1 MFDTVA
7 MSRLTVAAPVDRMA
21 DVLRTCTKLG
31 CVHIESYTNFEDG
44 VHVGRA
50 TESDEANHVSS
61 LLAKVRAAVSAFK
74 PVNGEGPVPLH
85 RVKELLEGTFA
96 EELQKGL
103 DLLDTQRDAEAELTS
118 LDEQIHLLQRLAPL
132 NMDLDLLASSD
143 RVEVYVSETKK
154 ASKARGVFGALASKV
169 QLASAPGI
177 VAVACLPS
185 EGAEVQMALGE
196 LGGKPVQVPSMNG
209 SASEA
214 LKGLMA
220 KRKEVEGTMFSASE
234 DATRWARNNGRN
246 ILAIHEYLSKED
258 EIYTAPTQ
266 LAVTGQAFA
275 LDAWVPTSKGD
286 DVRQALKSMASH
298 IEIEAFENDHHHHHD
313 DDHDDHHHEEPTP
326 PVALENDPVSRP
338 FELRVGLVGRPT
350 YGTFDPTFFLM
361 LTFPMIY
368 GLILGDFGYGFVIFL
383 LALWLGTKPF
393 AADPVA
399 KNGITILKW
408 MGVWCMIW
416 GFLFAEGFG
425 FVWDGSM
432 YDANGVLRDGYTWGP
447 DIAFLANFYDWTY
460 NNITFPAF
468 ITDTLNMDYTKI
480 PFHRADSSLEEYVLL
495 SVYLGIAHLMFGFIL
510 GFINVA
516 RAHGILAAFFEKGS
530 WIIILAAG
538 TLHIY
543 GFLTTDQ
550 GVFDLTPY
558 ALATLAG
565 VGCLIIGLAV
575 FEKFGWAGGFI
586 MGPIETFGLL
596 ANTLSYLRVMG
607 VGVAGVKI
615 AEVSIT
621 MGWELMISGGG
632 IVSIV
637 LGLVLFIFIQAFAL
651 ALGLLSPSIHAARLH
666 FVEWMGKFYDGSGRV
681 FTPIGG
687 RTLHTEGQS

>member
-7 MSRLTVAAPVDRMA
+7 MSRLTVAAPVGRMA
-21 DVLRTCTKLG
+21 DVLRTCTELG
-31 CVHIESYTNFEDG
+31 CVHIESYTNFEEG
-44 VHVGRA
+44 VKVGQA
-50 TESDEANHVSS
+50 STSEEANAVSS
-61 LLAKVRAAVSAFK
+61 LLAKVRAAISAFK
-74 PVNGEGPVPLH
+74 PVNADGPVPLR
-85 RVKELLEGTFA
+85 RVKELLDGSFA
-96 EELQKGL
+96 DELQKGL
-103 DLLDTQRDAEAELTS
+103 DLLDTHRDSESELEV
-118 LDEQIHLLQRLAPL
+118 LDEQIHLLRRLAPL
-132 NMDLDLLASSD
+132 NMALDLLVGSD
-143 RVEVYVSETKK
+143 RVEVYVAETKK
-154 ASKARGVFGALASKV
+154 ASKARSVFGSLAQKV
-169 QLASAPGI
+169 ELASAPGI
-177 VAVACLPS
+177 IAVACLPS
-185 EGAEVQMALGE
+185 EGAEVQMAIGE
-196 LGGKPVQVPSMNG
+196 LGGKPVQIPNMNG
-209 SASEA
+209 TPDEA
-214 LKGLMA
+214 LKQLLA
-220 KRKEVEGTMFSASE
+220 KRSEVEGTMFSASE
-234 DATRWARNNGRN
+234 EAQRWARNNGRN
-246 ILAIHEYLSKED
+246 ILAIHEYLTKED
-258 EIYTAPTQ
+258 EIHTAPTQ
-266 LAVTGQAFA
+266 LAVSGQAFA
-275 LDAWVPTSKGD
+275 LDAWVPTSKTGD
-286 DVRQALKSMASH
+286 VKAALKDMASH
-298 IEIEAFENDHHHHHD
+298 VEVEAFVNDHHH
-313 DDHDDHHHEEPTP
+313 DDHDDHHHEPTP
-326 PVALENDPVSRP
+326 PVALENDAVSRP
-338 FELRVGLVGRPT
+338 FELMVGLVGRPT

-368 GLILGDFGYGFVIFL
+368 GLILGDFGYGFIIFL
-383 LALWLGTKPF
+383 LGLWLGTMPF

-425 FVWDGSM
+425 FVWDDTGQM
-432 YDANGVLRDGYTWGP
+432 GDASP
-447 DIAFLANFYDWTY
+447 LAGIYAWTY
-460 NNITFPAF
+460 ENITFPAF
-468 ITDTLNMDYTKI
+468 VTDTLNMSYTHI
-480 PFHRADSSLEEYVLL
+480 PFHRATSSLSEYVLL
-495 SVYLGIAHLMFGFIL
+495 SVYLGVAHLMFGFIL
-510 GFINVA
+510 GFINVW
-516 RAHGILAAFFEKGS
+516 RAHGALAAFFEKGS

-550 GVFDLTPY
+550 GVFDATPY

-621 MGWELMISGGG
+621 MGWDLMWSGGG
-632 IVSIV
+632 VVSIV
-637 LGLVLFIFIQAFAL
+637 LGLVLFVFIQAFVL

>member
-21 DVLRTCTKLG
+21 DVLRTCTNLG
-31 CVHIESYTNFEDG
+31 CVHIESYSNFEEG
-44 VHVGRA
+44 VQVGKATA
-50 TESDEANHVSS
+50 TEEADRVSS

-74 PVNGEGPVPLH
+74 PVNTEGPIPLA
-85 RVKELLEGTFA
+85 RVKDLLEGSFGD
-96 EELQKGL
+96 ELQKGL
-103 DLLDTQRDAEAELTS
+103 DLLDTHRDAEAELAS

-132 NMDLDLLASSD
+132 NMDLDLLAGST
-143 RVEVYVSETKK
+143 RVEVYVAETKK
-154 ASKARGVFGALASKV
+154 ASKAKSVFGALLSKV
-169 QLASAPGI
+169 QIASAPGI

-196 LGGKPVQVPSMNG
+196 LGGKPVQIPSMTG
-209 SASEA
+209 APSEA

-220 KRKEVEGTMFSASE
+220 KRKEVEGTMYSASE
-234 DATRWARNNGRN
+234 DSTRWARNNGRN
-246 ILAIHEYLSKED
+246 ILAVHEYLSKED
-258 EIYTAPTQ
+258 EIHTAPTQ

-275 LDAWVPTSKGD
+275 LDAWVPSSKEGE
-286 DVRQALKSMASH
+286 VRAALGTMASH
-298 IEIEAFENDHHHHHD
+298 IEIAPFVNDHHHHHD
-313 DDHDDHHHEEPTP
+313 DGHDEHHHEEPTP

-338 FELRVGLVGRPT
+338 FELMVGLVGRPT

-368 GLILGDFGYGFVIFL
+368 GLILGDFGYGFIIFL
-383 LALWLGTKPF
+383 LGLWLGTKPF

-425 FVWDGSM
+425 FVWDNTGQM
-432 YDANGVLRDGYTWGP
+432 GDASPLA
-447 DIAFLANFYDWTY
+447 AFYAWTY
-460 NNITFPAF
+460 DNIHFPAF
-468 ITDTLNMDYTKI
+468 VTDTLNMSYTHI
-480 PFHRADSSLEEYVLL
+480 PFHRATSSLNEYVLL
-495 SVYLGIAHLMFGFIL
+495 SVYLGVAHLMFGFIL

-516 RAHGILAAFFEKGS
+516 RAHGLVAAFFEKGS
-530 WIIILAAG
+530 WMIILAAG

-550 GVFDLTPY
+550 GVFDPTPY
-558 ALATLAG
+558 AMATLVG

-575 FEKFGWAGGFI
+575 FEKFGWAGGLI

-621 MGWELMISGGG
+621 MGWDLMWSGSG
-632 IVSIV
+632 VLAVV
-637 LGLVLFIFIQAFAL
+637 LGLVLFVFIQAFAL

-681 FTPIGG
+681 FTPLGG

>member
-7 MSRLTVAAPVDRMA
+7 MSRLTVAAPVDKMA
-21 DVLRTCTKLG
+21 EVLRTCTNLG
-31 CVHIESYTNFEDG
+31 CVHIESYNNFEDG
-44 VHVGRA
+44 VHVGQA
-50 TESDEANHVSS
+50 TASEEADNVSA
-61 LLAKVRAAVSAFK
+61 LLSKVRAAVSAFK
-74 PVNGEGPVPLH
+74 PVNADGPVSIS
-85 RVKELLEGTFA
+85 RIRELLDGSFGD
-96 EELQKGL
+96 ELQKGL
-103 DLLDTQRDAEAELTS
+103 DLLDTQRDAEAELS
-118 LDEQIHLLQRLAPL
+118 VLDEQIHLLQRLAPL
-132 NMDLDLLASSD
+132 NMDLDLLAGSS

-154 ASKARGVFGALASKV
+154 ASKVGSVFGDLMGKV
-169 QLASAPGI
+169 QVASAPGI

-196 LGGKPVQVPSMNG
+196 LGGKPVQIPSMSG

-214 LKGLMA
+214 LKGLMS
-220 KRKEVEGTMFSASE
+220 KRKEVEGTMYSASE
-234 DATRWARNNGRN
+234 EAGRWARNNGRN
-246 ILAIHEYLSKED
+246 ILAAHEYLSKED
-258 EIYTAPTQ
+258 EIHTAPTH

-275 LDAWVPTSKGD
+275 LDAWVPSSKEGE
-286 DVRQALKSMASH
+286 VRTALKSLASH
-298 IEIEAFENDHHHHHD
+298 IEIEAFVNDHHHHHD
-313 DDHDDHHHEEPTP
+313 DGHDDHHHEEPTP
-326 PVALENDPVSRP
+326 PVALENDAVSRP
-338 FELRVGLVGRPT
+338 FELMVGLVGRPT

-368 GLILGDFGYGFVIFL
+368 GLILGDFGYGFIIFL
-383 LALWLGTKPF
+383 LGLWLGTKPF

-425 FVWDGSM
+425 FVWDNTGQM
-432 YDANGVLRDGYTWGP
+432 GDASP
-447 DIAFLANFYDWTY
+447 LAGIYAWTY
-460 NNITFPAF
+460 DNIHFPAF
-468 ITDTLNMDYTKI
+468 VTDTLNMDYTHI
-480 PFHRADSSLEEYVLL
+480 PFHRATSSLNEYVLL
-495 SVYLGIAHLMFGFIL
+495 SVYLGVAHLMFGFIL

-516 RAHGILAAFFEKGS
+516 RAHGLMAAFFEKGS
-530 WIIILAAG
+530 WMIILAAG

-550 GVFDLTPY
+550 GVFDATPY
-558 ALATLAG
+558 ALATLVG

-615 AEVSIT
+615 AEVSIS
-621 MGWELMISGGG
+621 MGWDLMLSGGG

-637 LGLVLFIFIQAFAL
+637 LGFVLFVFIQAFAL

-681 FTPIGG
+681 FTPLGG

>member
-7 MSRLTVAAPVDRMA
+7 MSRLTVAAPVDKMA
-21 DVLRTCTKLG
+21 EVLRTCTNLG
-31 CVHIESYTNFEDG
+31 CVHIESYNNFEDG
-44 VHVGRA
+44 VHVGQA
-50 TESDEANHVSS
+50 TASEEADNVSA
-61 LLAKVRAAVSAFK
+61 LLSKVRAAVSAFK
-74 PVNGEGPVPLH
+74 PVNADGPVSIS
-85 RVKELLEGTFA
+85 RIRELLDGSFGD
-96 EELQKGL
+96 ELQKGL
-103 DLLDTQRDAEAELTS
+103 DLLDTQRDAEAELS
-118 LDEQIHLLQRLAPL
+118 VLDEQIHLLQRLAPL
-132 NMDLDLLASSD
+132 NMDLDLLAGSS

-154 ASKARGVFGALASKV
+154 ASKVGSVFGDLMGKV
-169 QLASAPGI
+169 QVASAPGI

-196 LGGKPVQVPSMNG
+196 LGGKPVQIPSMSG

-214 LKGLMA
+214 LKGLMS
-220 KRKEVEGTMFSASE
+220 KRKEVEGTMYSASE
-234 DATRWARNNGRN
+234 EAGRWARNNGRN
-246 ILAIHEYLSKED
+246 ILAAHEYLSKED
-258 EIYTAPTQ
+258 EIHTAPTH

-275 LDAWVPTSKGD
+275 LDAWVPSSKEGE
-286 DVRQALKSMASH
+286 VRTALKSLASH
-298 IEIEAFENDHHHHHD
+298 IEIEAFVNDHHHHHD
-313 DDHDDHHHEEPTP
+313 DGHDDHHHEEPTP
-326 PVALENDPVSRP
+326 PVALENDAVSRP
-338 FELRVGLVGRPT
+338 FELMVGLVGRPT

-368 GLILGDFGYGFVIFL
+368 GLILGDFGYGFIIFL
-383 LALWLGTKPF
+383 LGLWLGTKPF

-425 FVWDGSM
+425 FVWDNTGQM
-432 YDANGVLRDGYTWGP
+432 GDASP
-447 DIAFLANFYDWTY
+447 LAGIYAWTY
-460 NNITFPAF
+460 DNIHFPAF
-468 ITDTLNMDYTKI
+468 ITDTLNMDYTHI
-480 PFHRADSSLEEYVLL
+480 PFHRATSSLNEYVLL
-495 SVYLGIAHLMFGFIL
+495 SVYLGDAHLMFGFIL

-516 RAHGILAAFFEKGS
+516 RAHGLVAAFFEKGS
-530 WIIILAAG
+530 WMIILAAG

-550 GVFDLTPY
+550 GVFDATPY
-558 ALATLAG
+558 ALATLVG

-615 AEVSIT
+615 AEVSIS
-621 MGWELMISGGG
+621 MGWDLMLSGGG
-632 IVSIV
+632 IVSIL
-637 LGLVLFIFIQAFAL
+637 LGFVLFVFIQAFAL

-681 FTPIGG
+681 FTPLGG

>member
-7 MSRLTVAAPVDRMA
+7 MSRLTVAAPVGRMA
-21 DVLRTCTKLG
+21 DVLRTCTELG
-31 CVHIESYTNFEDG
+31 CVHIESYTNFEEG
-44 VHVGRA
+44 VKVGQA
-50 TESDEANHVSS
+50 STSEEANAVSS
-61 LLAKVRAAVSAFK
+61 LLAKVRAAISAFK
-74 PVNGEGPVPLH
+74 PVNADGPVPLR
-85 RVKELLEGTFA
+85 RVKELLDGSFA
-96 EELQKGL
+96 DELQKGL
-103 DLLDTQRDAEAELTS
+103 DLLDTHRDSESELEV
-118 LDEQIHLLQRLAPL
+118 LDEQIHLLRRLAPL
-132 NMDLDLLASSD
+132 NMALDLLVGSD
-143 RVEVYVSETKK
+143 RVEVYVAETKK
-154 ASKARGVFGALASKV
+154 ASKARSVFGSLAQKV
-169 QLASAPGI
+169 ELASAPGI
-177 VAVACLPS
+177 IAVACLPS
-185 EGAEVQMALGE
+185 EGAEVQMAIGE
-196 LGGKPVQVPSMNG
+196 LGGKPVQIPNMNG
-209 SASEA
+209 TPDEA
-214 LKGLMA
+214 LKQLLA
-220 KRKEVEGTMFSASE
+220 KRSEVEGTMFSASE
-234 DATRWARNNGRN
+234 EAQRWARNNGRN
-246 ILAIHEYLSKED
+246 ILAIHEYLTKED
-258 EIYTAPTQ
+258 EIHTAPTQ
-266 LAVTGQAFA
+266 LAVSGQAFA
-275 LDAWVPTSKGD
+275 LDAWVPTSKTGD
-286 DVRQALKSMASH
+286 VKAALKDMASH
-298 IEIEAFENDHHHHHD
+298 VEVEAFVNDHHHH
-313 DDHDDHHHEEPTP
+313 DDHDDHHHEPTP
-326 PVALENDPVSRP
+326 PVALENDAVSRP
-338 FELRVGLVGRPT
+338 FELMVGLVGRPT

-368 GLILGDFGYGFVIFL
+368 GLILGDFGYGFIIFL
-383 LALWLGTKPF
+383 LGLWLGTMPF

-425 FVWDGSM
+425 FVWDDTGQM
-432 YDANGVLRDGYTWGP
+432 GDASP
-447 DIAFLANFYDWTY
+447 LAGIYAWTY
-460 NNITFPAF
+460 ENITFPAF
-468 ITDTLNMDYTKI
+468 VTDTLNMSYTHI
-480 PFHRADSSLEEYVLL
+480 PFHRATSSLSEYVLL
-495 SVYLGIAHLMFGFIL
+495 SVYLGVAHLMFGFIL
-510 GFINVA
+510 GFINVW
-516 RAHGILAAFFEKGS
+516 RAHGALAAFFEKGS

-550 GVFDLTPY
+550 GVFDATPY

-621 MGWELMISGGG
+621 MGWDLMWSGGG
-632 IVSIV
+632 VVSIV
-637 LGLVLFIFIQAFAL
+637 LGLVLFVFIQAFAL

>member
-7 MSRLTVAAPVDRMA
+7 MSRLTVAAPVDKMA
-21 DVLRTCTKLG
+21 EVLRTCTNLG
-31 CVHIESYTNFEDG
+31 CVHIESYNNFEDG
-44 VHVGRA
+44 VHVGQA
-50 TESDEANHVSS
+50 TASEEADNVSA
-61 LLAKVRAAVSAFK
+61 LLSKVRAAVSAFK
-74 PVNGEGPVPLH
+74 PVNADGPVSIS
-85 RVKELLEGTFA
+85 RIRELLDGSFGD
-96 EELQKGL
+96 ELQKGL
-103 DLLDTQRDAEAELTS
+103 DLLDTQRDAEAELS
-118 LDEQIHLLQRLAPL
+118 VLDEQIHLLQRLAPL
-132 NMDLDLLASSD
+132 NMDLDLLAGSS

-154 ASKARGVFGALASKV
+154 ASKVGSVFGDLMGKV
-169 QLASAPGI
+169 QVASAPGI

-196 LGGKPVQVPSMNG
+196 LGGKPVQIPSMSG

-214 LKGLMA
+214 LKGLMS
-220 KRKEVEGTMFSASE
+220 KRKEVEGTMYSASE
-234 DATRWARNNGRN
+234 EAGRWARNNGRN
-246 ILAIHEYLSKED
+246 ILAAHEYLSKED
-258 EIYTAPTQ
+258 EIHTAPTH

-275 LDAWVPTSKGD
+275 LDAWVPSSKEGE
-286 DVRQALKSMASH
+286 VRTALKSLASH
-298 IEIEAFENDHHHHHD
+298 IEIEAFVNDHHHHHD
-313 DDHDDHHHEEPTP
+313 DGHDDHHHEEPTP
-326 PVALENDPVSRP
+326 PVALENDAVSRP
-338 FELRVGLVGRPT
+338 FELMVGLVGRPT

-368 GLILGDFGYGFVIFL
+368 GLILGDFGYGFIIFL
-383 LALWLGTKPF
+383 LGLWLGTKPF

-425 FVWDGSM
+425 FVWDNTGQM
-432 YDANGVLRDGYTWGP
+432 GDASP
-447 DIAFLANFYDWTY
+447 LAGIYAWTY
-460 NNITFPAF
+460 DNIHFPAF
-468 ITDTLNMDYTKI
+468 VTNTLNMDHTHI
-480 PFHRADSSLEEYVLL
+480 PFHRATSSLNEYVLL
-495 SVYLGIAHLMFGFIL
+495 SVYLGVAHLMFGFIL

-516 RAHGILAAFFEKGS
+516 RAHGLVAAFFEKGS
-530 WIIILAAG
+530 WMIILAAG

-550 GVFDLTPY
+550 GVFDATPY
-558 ALATLAG
+558 ALATLVG

-615 AEVSIT
+615 AEVSIS
-621 MGWELMISGGG
+621 MGWDLMLSGGG

-637 LGLVLFIFIQAFAL
+637 LGFVLFVFIQAFAL

-681 FTPIGG
+681 FTPLGG

>member
-7 MSRLTVAAPVDRMA
+7 MSRLTVAAPVGRMA
-21 DVLRTCTKLG
+21 DVLRTCTELG
-31 CVHIESYTNFEDG
+31 CVHIESYTNFEEG
-44 VHVGRA
+44 VKVGQA
-50 TESDEANHVSS
+50 STSEEANAVSS
-61 LLAKVRAAVSAFK
+61 LLAKVRAAISAFK
-74 PVNGEGPVPLH
+74 PVNADGPVPLR
-85 RVKELLEGTFA
+85 RVKELLDGSFA
-96 EELQKGL
+96 DELQKGL
-103 DLLDTQRDAEAELTS
+103 DLLDTHRDSESELEV
-118 LDEQIHLLQRLAPL
+118 LDEQIHLLRRLAPL
-132 NMDLDLLASSD
+132 NMALDLLVGSD
-143 RVEVYVSETKK
+143 RVEVYVAETKK
-154 ASKARGVFGALASKV
+154 ASKARSVFGSLAQKV
-169 QLASAPGI
+169 ELASAPGI
-177 VAVACLPS
+177 IAVACLPS
-185 EGAEVQMALGE
+185 EGAEVQMAIGE
-196 LGGKPVQVPSMNG
+196 LGGKPVQIPNMNG
-209 SASEA
+209 TPDEA
-214 LKGLMA
+214 LKHLLA
-220 KRKEVEGTMFSASE
+220 KRSEVEGTMFSASE
-234 DATRWARNNGRN
+234 EAQRWARNNGRN
-246 ILAIHEYLSKED
+246 ILAIHEYLTKED
-258 EIYTAPTQ
+258 EIHTAPTQ
-266 LAVTGQAFA
+266 LAVSGQAFA
-275 LDAWVPTSKGD
+275 LDAWVPTSKTGD
-286 DVRQALKSMASH
+286 VKAALKDMASH
-298 IEIEAFENDHHHHHD
+298 VEVEAFVNDHHHH
-313 DDHDDHHHEEPTP
+313 DDHDDHHHEPTP
-326 PVALENDPVSRP
+326 PVALENDAVSRP
-338 FELRVGLVGRPT
+338 FELMVGLVGRPT

-368 GLILGDFGYGFVIFL
+368 GLILGDFGYGFIIFL
-383 LALWLGTKPF
+383 LGLWLGTMPF

-425 FVWDGSM
+425 FVWDDTGQM
-432 YDANGVLRDGYTWGP
+432 GDASP
-447 DIAFLANFYDWTY
+447 LAGIYAWTY
-460 NNITFPAF
+460 ENITFPAF
-468 ITDTLNMDYTKI
+468 VTDTLNMSYTHI
-480 PFHRADSSLEEYVLL
+480 PFHRATSSLSEYVLL
-495 SVYLGIAHLMFGFIL
+495 SVYLGVAHLMFGFIL
-510 GFINVA
+510 GFINVW
-516 RAHGILAAFFEKGS
+516 RAHGALAAFFEKGS

-550 GVFDLTPY
+550 GVFDATPY

-621 MGWELMISGGG
+621 MGWDLMWSGGG
-632 IVSIV
+632 VVSIV

>member
-21 DVLRTCTKLG
+21 DVLRTCTNLG
-31 CVHIESYTNFEDG
+31 CIHIESYTNFEDG
-44 VHVGRA
+44 VHVGQA
-50 TESDEANHVSS
+50 MGGEEADKVSS

-74 PVNGEGPVPLH
+74 PVNTDGPVPVA
-85 RVKELLEGTFA
+85 RVRELLDGAFA
-96 EELQKGL
+96 DELQKGL
-103 DLLDTQRDAEAELTS
+103 TLLDTQRDAEAELAT
-118 LDEQIHLLQRLAPL
+118 LDEQIHLLQRLLPL
-132 NMDLDLLASSD
+132 NMDLELLAGSG

-154 ASKARGVFGALASKV
+154 ASKASSVFGSLLSKV
-169 QLASAPGI
+169 EMASAPGI

-196 LGGKPVQVPSMNG
+196 LGGKPVQIPDMTG
-209 SASEA
+209 TPSEA

-220 KRKEVEGTMFSASE
+220 QRKEVEGTMYSASE
-234 DATRWARNNGRN
+234 DSSRWARNNGRN
-246 ILAIHEYLSKED
+246 ILAIHEYLSKEE
-258 EIYTAPTQ
+258 EINTAPTQ

-275 LDAWVPTSKGD
+275 LDAWVPTSKEN
-286 DVRQALKSMASH
+286 DVRAALNDMASH
-298 IEIEAFENDHHHHHD
+298 IEIAPFVDDHHHHHD
-313 DDHDDHHHEEPTP
+313 DGHDDHHHEPTP
-326 PVALENDPVSRP
+326 PVALENNVVSRP
-338 FELRVGLVGRPT
+338 FELMVGLVGRPS

-361 LTFPMIY
+361 MTFPMIY
-368 GLILGDFGYGFVIFL
+368 GLILGDFGYGFIIYL

-399 KNGITILKW
+399 KNGVTILKW

-425 FVWDGSM
+425 FVWDDTGQMGSSS
-432 YDANGVLRDGYTWGP
+432 P
-447 DIAFLANFYDWTY
+447 LAGIYAWTY

-468 ITDTLNMDYTKI
+468 MTDTLNMSYMHI
-480 PFHRADSSLEEYVLL
+480 PFHRATSSLGEYVLL
-495 SVYLGIAHLMFGFIL
+495 SVYIGVAHLMFGFIL

-516 RAHGILAAFFEKGS
+516 RAHGIVAAFFEKGS
-530 WIIILAAG
+530 WMIILASG
-538 TLHIY
+538 TIHIY
-543 GFLTTDQ
+543 LFLTDASVD
-550 GVFDLTPY
+550 VFTATPY
-558 ALATLAG
+558 AIATLVG
-565 VGCLIIGLAV
+565 VGLLIIGLAV
-575 FEKFGWAGGFI
+575 FEKFGWVGGLI

-615 AEVSIT
+615 AEVSIS
-621 MGWELMISGGG
+621 MGWDLMWSGSG
-632 IVSIV
+632 VVAIV
-637 LGLVLFIFIQAFAL
+637 LGFVLFVFIQAFAL

>member
-7 MSRLTVAAPVDRMA
+7 MSRLTVAAPVDKMA
-21 DVLRTCTKLG
+21 EVLRTCTNLG
-31 CVHIESYTNFEDG
+31 CVHIESYNNFEDG
-44 VHVGRA
+44 VHVGQA
-50 TESDEANHVSS
+50 TASEEADNVSA
-61 LLAKVRAAVSAFK
+61 LLSKVRAAVSAFK
-74 PVNGEGPVPLH
+74 PVNADGPVSIS
-85 RVKELLEGTFA
+85 RIRELLDGSFGD
-96 EELQKGL
+96 ELQKGL
-103 DLLDTQRDAEAELTS
+103 DLLDTQRDAEAELS
-118 LDEQIHLLQRLAPL
+118 VLDEQIHLLQRLAPL
-132 NMDLDLLASSD
+132 NMDLDLLAGSS

-154 ASKARGVFGALASKV
+154 ASKVGSVFGDLMGKV
-169 QLASAPGI
+169 QVASAPGI

-196 LGGKPVQVPSMNG
+196 LGGKPVQIPSMSG

-214 LKGLMA
+214 LKGLMS
-220 KRKEVEGTMFSASE
+220 KRKEVEGTMYSASE
-234 DATRWARNNGRN
+234 EAGRWARNNGRN
-246 ILAIHEYLSKED
+246 ILAAHEYLSKED
-258 EIYTAPTQ
+258 EIHTAPTH

-275 LDAWVPTSKGD
+275 LDAWVPSSKEGE
-286 DVRQALKSMASH
+286 VRTALKSLASH
-298 IEIEAFENDHHHHHD
+298 IEIEAFVNDHHHHHD
-313 DDHDDHHHEEPTP
+313 DGHDDHHHEEPTP
-326 PVALENDPVSRP
+326 PVALENDAVSRP
-338 FELRVGLVGRPT
+338 FELMVGLVGRPT

-368 GLILGDFGYGFVIFL
+368 GLILGDFGYGFIIFL
-383 LALWLGTKPF
+383 LGLWLGTKPF

-425 FVWDGSM
+425 FVWDNTGQM
-432 YDANGVLRDGYTWGP
+432 GDASP
-447 DIAFLANFYDWTY
+447 LAGIYAWTY
-460 NNITFPAF
+460 DNIHFPAF
-468 ITDTLNMDYTKI
+468 ITDTLNMDYTHI
-480 PFHRADSSLEEYVLL
+480 PFHRATSSLNEYVLL
-495 SVYLGIAHLMFGFIL
+495 SVYLGVAHLMFGFIL

-516 RAHGILAAFFEKGS
+516 RAHGLVAAFFEKGS
-530 WIIILAAG
+530 WMIILAAG

-550 GVFDLTPY
+550 GVFDATPY
-558 ALATLAG
+558 ALATLVG

-615 AEVSIT
+615 AEVSIS
-621 MGWELMISGGG
+621 MGWDLMLSGGG

-637 LGLVLFIFIQAFAL
+637 LGFVLFVFIQAFAL

-681 FTPIGG
+681 FTPLGG

>member
-7 MSRLTVAAPVDRMA
+7 MSRLTVAAPVGRMA
-21 DVLRTCTKLG
+21 DVLRTCTELG
-31 CVHIESYTNFEDG
+31 CVHIESYTNFEEG
-44 VHVGRA
+44 VKVGQA
-50 TESDEANHVSS
+50 STSEEANAVSS
-61 LLAKVRAAVSAFK
+61 LLAKVRAAISAFK
-74 PVNGEGPVPLH
+74 PVNADGPVPLR
-85 RVKELLEGTFA
+85 RVKELLDGAFA
-96 EELQKGL
+96 DELQKGL
-103 DLLDTQRDAEAELTS
+103 DLLDTHRDSESELEV
-118 LDEQIHLLQRLAPL
+118 LDEQIHLLRRLAPL
-132 NMDLDLLASSD
+132 NMALDLLVGSD
-143 RVEVYVSETKK
+143 RVEVYVAETKK
-154 ASKARGVFGALASKV
+154 ASKARSVFGSLAQKV
-169 QLASAPGI
+169 ELASAPGI
-177 VAVACLPS
+177 IAVACLPS
-185 EGAEVQMALGE
+185 EGAEVQMAIGE
-196 LGGKPVQVPSMNG
+196 LGGKPVQIPNMNG
-209 SASEA
+209 TPDEA
-214 LKGLMA
+214 LKQLLA
-220 KRKEVEGTMFSASE
+220 KRSEVEGTMFSASE
-234 DATRWARNNGRN
+234 EAQRWARNNGRN
-246 ILAIHEYLSKED
+246 ILAIHEYLTKED
-258 EIYTAPTQ
+258 EIHTAPTQ
-266 LAVTGQAFA
+266 LAVSGQAFA
-275 LDAWVPTSKGD
+275 LDAWVPTSKTGD
-286 DVRQALKSMASH
+286 VKAALKDMASH
-298 IEIEAFENDHHHHHD
+298 VEVEAFVNDHHHH
-313 DDHDDHHHEEPTP
+313 DDHDDHHHEPTP
-326 PVALENDPVSRP
+326 PVALENDAVSRP
-338 FELRVGLVGRPT
+338 FELMVGLVGRPT

-368 GLILGDFGYGFVIFL
+368 GLILGDFGYGFIIFL
-383 LALWLGTKPF
+383 LGLWLGTMPF

-425 FVWDGSM
+425 FVWDDTGQM
-432 YDANGVLRDGYTWGP
+432 GDASP
-447 DIAFLANFYDWTY
+447 LAGIYAWTY
-460 NNITFPAF
+460 ENITFPAF
-468 ITDTLNMDYTKI
+468 VTDTLNMSYTHI
-480 PFHRADSSLEEYVLL
+480 PFHRATSSLSEYVLL
-495 SVYLGIAHLMFGFIL
+495 SVYLGVAHLMFGFIL
-510 GFINVA
+510 GFINVW
-516 RAHGILAAFFEKGS
+516 RAHGALAAFFEKGS

-550 GVFDLTPY
+550 GVFDATPY

-621 MGWELMISGGG
+621 MGWDLMWSGGG
-632 IVSIV
+632 VVSIV

>member
-7 MSRLTVAAPVDRMA
+7 MSRLTVAAPVEKMA
-21 DVLRTCTKLG
+21 EVLRTCTNLG

-44 VHVGRA
+44 VHVGQA
-50 TESDEANHVSS
+50 SASKEADNVSA
-61 LLAKVRAAVSAFK
+61 LLSKVRAAVSAFK
-74 PVNGEGPVPLH
+74 PVNADGPVSIS
-85 RVKELLEGTFA
+85 RIRELLDGSFGD
-96 EELQKGL
+96 ELQKGL
-103 DLLDTQRDAEAELTS
+103 DLLDTQRDAEAELS
-118 LDEQIHLLQRLAPL
+118 VLDEQIHLLQRLAPL
-132 NMDLDLLASSD
+132 NMDLDLLAGSS

-154 ASKARGVFGALASKV
+154 ASKVGSVFGDLMGKV
-169 QLASAPGI
+169 QVASAPGI

-196 LGGKPVQVPSMNG
+196 LGGKPVQIPSMSG

-214 LKGLMA
+214 LKGLMS
-220 KRKEVEGTMFSASE
+220 KRKEVEGTMYSASE
-234 DATRWARNNGRN
+234 EAGRWARNNGRN
-246 ILAIHEYLSKED
+246 ILAAHEYLSKED
-258 EIYTAPTQ
+258 EIHTAPTH

-275 LDAWVPTSKGD
+275 LDAWVPSSKEGE
-286 DVRQALKSMASH
+286 VRTALKSLASH
-298 IEIEAFENDHHHHHD
+298 IEIEAFVNDHHHHHD
-313 DDHDDHHHEEPTP
+313 DGHDDHHHEEPTP
-326 PVALENDPVSRP
+326 PVALENDAVSRP
-338 FELRVGLVGRPT
+338 FELMVGLVGRPT

-368 GLILGDFGYGFVIFL
+368 GLILGDFGYGFIIFL
-383 LALWLGTKPF
+383 LGLWLGTKPF

-425 FVWDGSM
+425 FVWDNTGQM
-432 YDANGVLRDGYTWGP
+432 GDASP
-447 DIAFLANFYDWTY
+447 LAGIYAWTY
-460 NNITFPAF
+460 DNIDFPAF
-468 ITDTLNMDYTKI
+468 ITGTLNMDYTHI
-480 PFHRADSSLEEYVLL
+480 PFHRATSSLNEYVLL
-495 SVYLGIAHLMFGFIL
+495 SVYLGVAHLMFGFIL

-516 RAHGILAAFFEKGS
+516 RAHGLVAAFFEKGS
-530 WIIILAAG
+530 WMIILAAG

-550 GVFDLTPY
+550 GVFDATPY
-558 ALATLAG
+558 ALATLVG

-615 AEVSIT
+615 AEVSIS
-621 MGWELMISGGG
+621 MGWDLMLSGGG

-637 LGLVLFIFIQAFAL
+637 LGFVLFVFIQAFAL

-681 FTPIGG
+681 FTPLGG